1 VDENGAQN
9 GADGEREAD
18 GVILLIGCGLRKYRE
33 YLLAGAAATHPVW
46 LFTGEAPDWQSPFLT
61 GHTVVDVT
69 DRAAVLAA
77 AKELADRV
85 PVRGVLSW
93 DETLIVT
100 TAHVAEALG
109 LPGAGVDGVE
119 GCRDK
124 FRSRRLLTEAGV
136 DQPRY
141 AWVDTAEEALAAAES
156 IGYPVVV
163 KPRGMGASIGVVL
176 AADAGEVVEAFRT
189 ADEASRIGAVSYRG
203 GALVEEYL
211 DGPEISID
219 AAVVDG
225 EYHPMFVARK
235 QVGLFPYFE
244 EIGHHVAADDPLR
257 TDETLLAML
266 RAAHRAIGYG
276 NGVTHTEVK
285 LTARGPIIV
294 EINGRLGG
302 DLIPRIG
309 QLATGIDPARAAVR
323 AALGL
328 RPDFGDTVHRTVGIR
343 FGYPPEDCEVLAV
356 VPPTEAEGLLAAEAM
371 AEPGTELRLPPN
383 GYIARHSYV
392 VVAGADPEETAGRL
406 DEAAALVRLEWRP
419 LAVPVPA

>member
-1 VDENGAQN
+1 MDENGAK
-9 GADGEREAD
+9 D

-46 LFTGEAPDWQSPFLT
+46 LFTSTEPDWQSPYLT

-69 DRAAVLAA
+69 DREAVLRAA
-77 AKELADRV
+77 RELTASHT
-85 PVRGVLSW
+85 VRGVLSW

-100 TAHVAEALG
+100 TAHVADALG
-109 LPGAGVDGVE
+109 LPGAGPDGVE

-124 FRSRRLLTEAGV
+124 FRSRRLLTEAGI

-141 AWVDTAEEALAAAES
+141 AWVDTAEEALAAAEE

-176 AADAGEVVEAFRT
+176 AADAAEVAEAFRT
-189 ADEASRIGAVSYRG
+189 AEEASRIGAVPYRG

-211 DGPEISID
+211 EGPEISID
-219 AAVVDG
+219 AAVVNG
-225 EYHPMFVARK
+225 GYHPMFVARK

-257 TDETLLAML
+257 TDPVLLDML
-266 RAAHRAIGYG
+266 RAAHHAIGYG
-276 NGVTHTEVK
+276 FGITHTEVK
-285 LTARGPIIV
+285 LTARGPVVV

-302 DLIPRIG
+302 DLIPRLG
-309 QLATGIDPARAAVR
+309 QLATGIDPAEAAVL
-323 AALGL
+323 AALGEH
-328 RPDFGDTVHRTVGIR
+328 PEFSDTEHRTVGIR
-343 FGYPPEDCEVLAV
+343 FGYPPEDCRVRSV
-356 VPPTEAEGLLAAEAM
+356 TPPSTAEGLLAAEAM

-383 GYIARHSYV
+383 GYIARHAYV
-392 VVAGADPEETAGRL
+392 ICAGADPEETAGRL
-406 DEAAALVRLEWRP
+406 DAAADLVELDWEP
-419 LAVPVPA
+419 LHVPVPA